1 MMEDEDMKFSC
12 DRSMLQA
19 AVATASRCAAAKSPI
34 PALEGL
40 LIQAGSDVRVTGYD
54 LKKGIYTSIPADVT
68 EPGSI
73 VLSARFLSDIVRSLP
88 AGEVTIYTENGLNT
102 RIQCGDAD
110 FTTVASDSADY
121 PELPSVDKERAISVP
136 QGILSRMIRQTV
148 FAVSDNESRPVY
160 TGELFEVKGDE
171 LTLVAVDGYRLALR
185 REKVDAKD
193 VEDCSFIVPGATLSD
208 LEKLCGDTDEKVSI
222 TVGAKHISFVAGDTV
237 LVSRRLEGEFLNYS
251 RSIPSEFAVEV
262 EADKEELV
270 QAVSRVSII
279 VDERTKNPLRLK
291 LEDGLL
297 TIWCNTG
304 VSQGKDQCAVKG
316 GKDASLEIGFNNR
329 YLLDALKAA
338 PAEKLD
344 LCFNNASSPCVVLPA
359 DGSDGFS
366 YMILPVRLKAG
377 A

>member
-1 MMEDEDMKFSC
+1 MDDSKDSNIRADENDQMNRKLRQYFSG
-12 DRSMLQA
+12 
-19 AVATASRCAAAKSPI
+19 K
-34 PALEGL
+34 
-40 LIQAGSDVRVTGYD
+40 
-54 LKKGIYTSIPADVT
+54 
-68 EPGSI
+68 
-73 VLSARFLSDIVRSLP
+73 IVRKDLTKKIKEGANVPVYVLEFLLGQYCGTDDPDIIEQGVNSVKRIL
-88 AGEVTIYTENGLNT
+88 AENYV
-102 RIQCGDAD
+102 RPDEAQ
-110 FTTVASDSADY
+110 
-121 PELPSVDKERAISVP
+121 K
-136 QGILSRMIRQTV
+136 ILSVLRQRGSYSVIDKITV
-148 FAVSDNESRPVY
+148 SLNIKKDSYEAEFSNLGIKAIPISEEYPTKYD
-160 TGELFEVKGDE
+160 
-171 LTLVAVDGYRLALR
+171 RLALR

-193 VEDCSFIVPGATLSD
+193 VEDCSFIVPGATLND
-208 LEKLCGDTDEKVSI
+208 LEKLCGDTDEKVNI
-222 TVGAKHISFVAGDTV
+222 TVGAKHISFVVGDTV

-251 RSIPSEFAVEV
+251 RSIPSEFAITV
-262 EADKEELV
+262 EADKEDMV

-291 LEDGLL
+291 LEEGLI

-304 VSQGKDQCAVKG
+304 VSQGKDQCPVKG

-338 PAEKLD
+338 PAENVK